1 MSAEPR
7 EWPLRLGGAWL
18 DVGWGVFAA
27 CNLVATLLVPDW
39 ETVPFHFIWVSL
51 TILYG
56 FRVWRGGPTLLVLGT
71 VMATTGVT
79 LYIDYRRGAQP
90 PDELTEIPLMAAMF
104 AAMVWHARRRVVA
117 MRQIEQVSEANRRL
131 LERQRLFVQD
141 ASHELRTPITVA
153 LGHAELVLR
162 CTAGALRE
170 DARVVVEELLRLRRL
185 SDRLLLLA
193 TVGDPEFLRKT
204 KVEIEPILVETLRR
218 WATVPRRWRLGMVVE
233 AEVEADADRL
243 ALAIDA
249 LVENAVKH
257 TTESQP
263 IELSAHRRQGMV
275 AVCVA
280 DGGTGVRA
288 EDLSRLFDRF
298 VRGPAGDREGLGLG
312 LAIVKAVA
320 EAHGGTVQ
328 VWSRDGGGSR
338 FELLLPIADA
348 PARGSGPAVAAA
360 CWPDSA
366 PASP

>member
-1 MSAEPR
+1 MPSESR
-7 EWPLRLGGAWL
+7 RWPLRPGAAWL

-27 CNLVATLLVPDW
+27 CNLVATLIVPDW

-56 FRVWRGGPTLLVLGT
+56 FRVWRGGPTLLVLGA

-104 AAMVWHARRRVVA
+104 VAMVWHARRRLVA
-117 MRQIEQVSEANRRL
+117 MRQIERVSEANRRL
-131 LERQRLFVQD
+131 LERQRLFIQD

-153 LGHAELVLR
+153 LGHAELILR
-162 CTAGALRE
+162 GTAGALRD

-193 TVGDPEFLRKT
+193 TVEDPEFLRK
-204 KVEIEPILVETLRR
+204 VRMEIEPVLVETLRR
-218 WATVPRRWRLGMVVE
+218 WATVPRRWRLGPV
-233 AEVEADADRL
+233 AEVEVDADRL

-263 IELSAHRRQGMV
+263 IELSAQRRQEMV

-280 DGGTGVRA
+280 DGGTGIQA
-288 EDLSRLFDRF
+288 EDVSRLFDRF
-298 VRGPAGDREGLGLG
+298 ARGSAGGREGLGLG

-338 FELLLPIADA
+338 FELLLPVADA
-348 PARGSGPAVAAA
+348 PAREPGPALTLSRR
-360 CWPDSA
+360 PDSA
-366 PASP
+366 PAGP

>member
-1 MSAEPR
+1 MPSEPR
-7 EWPLRLGGAWL
+7 AWPLRPGAAWL
-18 DVGWGVFAA
+18 DIAWGVFAA
-27 CNLVATLLVPDW
+27 GNLVATLVIPDW

-56 FRVWRGGPTLLVLGT
+56 FRVWRTGPTLLVLGM

-79 LYIDYRRGAQP
+79 LYTDYRRGAQP

-104 AAMVWHARRRVVA
+104 AAMVWHARRRLVA

-153 LGHAELVLR
+153 LGHAELLLR
-162 CTAGALRE
+162 STTGALGD

-193 TVGDPEFLRKT
+193 TVEDPEFLRRT
-204 KVEIEPILVETLRR
+204 RVEIEPILVETLRR
-218 WATVPRRWRLGMVVE
+218 WATVPRRWRLGPVVE
-233 AEVEADADRL
+233 AEVEADVDRL

-288 EDLSRLFDRF
+288 EDVSRLFDRF
-298 VRGPAGDREGLGLG
+298 ARGGTGEREGLGLG

-328 VWSRDGGGSR
+328 VWTRDGGGSR
-338 FELLLPIADA
+338 FELLLPVAEASVPEPSPSVA
-348 PARGSGPAVAAA
+348 PSRRPN
-360 CWPDSA
+360 SA
-366 PASP
+366 PVGP

>member
-1 MSAEPR
+1 MSSDR
-7 EWPLRLGGAWL
+7 HGWPLRPRGAWL
-18 DVGWGVFAA
+18 DVGWAVFAA
-27 CNLVATLLVPDW
+27 CNLVATLLIPDW

-56 FRVWRGGPTLLVLGT
+56 FRVWRSGPTLLVLAM
-71 VMATTGVT
+71 VMGTTGVT
-79 LYIDYRRGAQP
+79 LYADYRRGAQP

-104 AAMVWHARRRVVA
+104 AAMVWHARRRLVA
-117 MRQIEQVSEANRRL
+117 MRQIEQVSETNRRL

-153 LGHAELVLR
+153 LGHAELILR
-162 CTAGALRE
+162 CTTGVLRE

-193 TVGDPEFLRKT
+193 TVGDPEFLHKARME
-204 KVEIEPILVETLRR
+204 VEPILVETLRR
-218 WATVPRRWRLGMVVE
+218 WATVPRCWRLGPVAE

-257 TTESQP
+257 TTESQL

-275 AVCVA
+275 AVCVS
-280 DGGTGVRA
+280 DGGPGVRA

-298 VRGPAGDREGLGLG
+298 VRGSVGDREGLGLG

-328 VWSRDGGGSR
+328 VGSRDGGGSR
-338 FELLLPIADA
+338 FELLLPIVDA
-348 PARGSGPAVAAA
+348 PAREHSPVITSSRQ
-360 CWPDSA
+360 PNSA
-366 PASP
+366 PVSP